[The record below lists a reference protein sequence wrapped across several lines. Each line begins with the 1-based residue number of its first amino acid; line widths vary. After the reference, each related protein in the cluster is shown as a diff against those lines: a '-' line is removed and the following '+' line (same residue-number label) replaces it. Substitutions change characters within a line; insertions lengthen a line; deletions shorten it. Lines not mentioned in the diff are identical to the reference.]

1 MQIQYNPTKA
11 SELSEMLLIHSFD
24 VYRGFTSKYR
34 GFEVP
39 NLTEEVKMKILHKL
53 SPSNYLKI
61 PPFEQF
67 WAWFK
72 KNHGMMLVGQM
83 CEFLFPEDEEEC
95 QKMINRVRSN
105 KDHAFWKHIKARVY
119 KKWCSIVTEAQ
130 CVYATVAGIDSS
142 ERDWKVF
149 ASAELDAIGIDFV
162 IVNDTEVV
170 PVQIKKDSFSAYSK
184 NKKNTE
190 ENLNRYNLTKKALKV
205 LEKEMTKNKIEK
217 PVASGLLLKYGLMNG
232 GSLPY
237 EYLAQYNNG
246 FVYFKSDRLM
256 ETLENCFSVETA
268 EVLAPC

>member
-1 MQIQYNPTKA
+1 MQIQFNPTKA

-67 WAWFK
+67 WNWFK
-72 KNHGMMLVGQM
+72 KHHGMTLVAQM
-83 CEFLFPEDEEEC
+83 CEFLFPEDEDEC

-105 KDHAFWKHIKARVY
+105 KDHSFWKHIKARVY

-130 CVYATVAGIDSS
+130 CVYAAVQGVESTKK
-142 ERDWKVF
+142 DWKVF
-149 ASAELDAIGIDFV
+149 ASAELDGIGIDFV
-162 IVNDTEVV
+162 IVNDEEVV
-170 PVQIKKDSFSAYSK
+170 PIQVKKDSFSAYSK
-184 NKKNTE
+184 NKKNTD
-190 ENLNRYNLTKKALKV
+190 ENLTRYNLTKKAAKI
-205 LEKEMTKNKIEK
+205 LEKEMAKNKVVK
-217 PVASGLLLKYGLMNG
+217 PMGRGLLLKYGLMNG

-246 FVYFKSDRLM
+246 FVYFKGEKLVN
-256 ETLENCFSVETA
+256 TLANCFTEVA
-268 EVLAPC
+268 EVE